1 MEEREEDK
9 TICMNGKFVN
19 VKDNSL
25 MTLIVAVKVRRVLW
39 KPLNIFSLQIQLSNY
54 LNLLRG
60 VGGGGWWVVGG
71 G

>member
-25 MTLIVAVKVRRVLW
+25 NDVDSGSKGETGALKTFKHLFTSDSVI
-39 KPLNIFSLQIQLSNY
+39 
-54 LNLLRG
+54 
-60 VGGGGWWVVGG
+60 
-71 G
+71 